1 MNNRKIWL
9 TGGLAAGIVFLLP
22 TVTSAQAGHN
32 QAAGNSP
39 RVAQGSLAG
48 AAAIAPEDTADIALG
63 GEVVMRLRGTLGGY
77 TAQQRAGEVTQRLTP
92 ILSQPNLQPD
102 DVQVRQLPGSSD
114 AAIYVR
120 DRLLVTIGWRDARAN
135 STTPYLLAQQYV
147 QTLRRV
153 LPEVAPQMNTSPFT
167 PPAAHTP

>member
-1 MNNRKIWL
+1 MNNRNNWL
-9 TGGLAAGIVFLLP
+9 STALAASVVLLLP
-22 TVTSAQAGHN
+22 TVTLAQAGRN
-32 QAAGNSP
+32 QAARNNP
-39 RVAQGSLAG
+39 QVAQGSIGTSVAT
-48 AAAIAPEDTADIALG
+48 PEDTADIALG

-92 ILSQPNLQPD
+92 ILSLPDLQSD
-102 DVQVRQLPGSSD
+102 DVQVRQLPGTSD

-120 DRLLVTIGWRDARAN
+120 DRLLVTLGGMDGRVN
-135 STTPYLLAQQYV
+135 NTTPYLLAQRYA